1 MTAPGN
7 GKTPPPSAAVR
18 APEAAGGGSR
28 ELLLSVRDLTHRF
41 PPDRTATG
49 RRGLEVQAL
58 RGVSLDLFRGECLAV
73 VGESGS
79 GKTTLARA
87 VLLLLRPTGG
97 TVLFRGRDVLRMGAR
112 ELREF
117 RKRAQMVFQDP
128 FGSLNP
134 RLRAGPMVEEVL
146 KVHGGANGPAER
158 RSRALELLRLV
169 GLSERHA
176 GRFPHELSGGQ
187 RQRLGIARAL
197 SVEPELLVLDEPVSA
212 LDLSV
217 RAQVLSLLEDLQER
231 LSLTMLLVAH
241 DLSVVRHLADR
252 VVLLYAGTV
261 MESAPAEVL
270 FADPVHPYTRGLLAA
285 ADPPGAPVLRGGAAA
300 GWGHPGGEAPG
311 STPPA
316 AESPAAKEEGRDLW
330 LPLPGD
336 APSPTRPPQGCP
348 YHPRCPHPG
357 KDEECVTRTPVPAHL
372 GGFREVACWKE
383 GSARTGA

>member
-1 MTAPGN
+1 M
-7 GKTPPPSAAVR
+7 
-18 APEAAGGGSR
+18 GS
-28 ELLLSVRDLTHRF
+28 
-41 PPDRTATG
+41 
-49 RRGLEVQAL
+49 
-58 RGVSLDLFRGECLAV
+58 
-73 VGESGS
+73 
-79 GKTTLARA
+79 
-87 VLLLLRPTGG
+87 
-97 TVLFRGRDVLRMGAR
+97 R

-117 RKRAQMVFQDP
+117 RRRAQMVFQDP
-128 FGSLNP
+128 YGSLNP

-197 SVEPELLVLDEPVSA
+197 SVAPELLVLDEPVSA

-270 FADPVHPYTRGLLAA
+270 FADPVHPYTRGLMAA
-285 ADPPGAPVLRGGAAA
+285 ADL
-300 GWGHPGGEAPG
+300 
-311 STPPA
+311 
-316 AESPAAKEEGRDLW
+316 EGRDSW